1 MYSVLDY
8 GHMARDGVR
17 MDAYARAIE
26 RVVRPGAVVVDLG
39 AGTGI
44 LSLLAAR
51 AGAAR
56 VHAIE
61 PNPAIGLLTA
71 LAAENGLA
79 DRITIHAA
87 TSFDV
92 VLDEEADV
100 IIGDLRGS
108 LPLFDDNLAAVRDA
122 CARWLKPDGV
132 LLPARDRLFVAVVEA
147 DGMAREVA
155 RASEGFERCGL
166 AADALRISVHND
178 VYTDRAA
185 PIQATDVITT
195 SEVWGVIDYRTRIEG
210 VVEGTVELV
219 ATRAGFAHGLA
230 LWFEATIFG
239 ELGFCNAPGHAM
251 RYARLF
257 LPFIERVSLVA
268 GDVTRVTVRADER
281 GELWGWDVEV
291 CDAHRETKASFR
303 QSTFLGSPISAET
316 LLRSASS
323 HRPTCSA
330 RGRLLQRI
338 LASMDGDATVGEI
351 VDTLAKTASEVAVV
365 SDDPRALVV
374 REVRA
379 AVQRYGQ

>member
-44 LSLLAAR
+44 LSLIAAR

-61 PNPAIGLLTA
+61 PNPAIGLLPA
-71 LAAENGLA
+71 MAAENGLA
-79 DRITIHAA
+79 DRITIHAVS
-87 TSFDV
+87 SFDV
-92 VLDEEADV
+92 VLDERVDV

-122 CARWLKPDGV
+122 CARWLKPKGV
-132 LLPARDRLFVAVVEA
+132 LLPVRDRLFVAVVEA
-147 DGMAREVA
+147 DGMARELA
-155 RASEGFERCGL
+155 RASEGFERYGL
-166 AADALRISVHND
+166 AADALRTSLHND

-195 SEVWGVIDYRTRIEG
+195 SKVWGVVEYRSPNESI
-210 VVEGTVELV
+210 VEGTVELI
-219 ATRAGFAHGLA
+219 ATRAGLAHGLA
-230 LWFEATIFG
+230 LWFEATILD

-257 LPFIERVSLVA
+257 LPFIECVSLVP
-268 GDVTRVTVRADER
+268 GDRARVTVRAHER
-281 GELWGWDVEV
+281 GELWAWDVDV
-291 CDAHRETKASFR
+291 LGAHDETKASFR
-303 QSTFLGSPISAET
+303 QSTFLGTPMSAET
-316 LLRSASS
+316 LLRSSS
-323 HRPTCSA
+323 NHRPICGV
-330 RGRLLQRI
+330 RGRLLRRI
-338 LASMDGDATVGEI
+338 LAAMDGESTVGEI
-351 VDTLAKTASEVAVV
+351 VDTLAKTAPEAAVV
-365 SDDPRALVV
+365 TDPSTRVL

-379 AVQRYGQ
+379 AVQRYGR

>member
-1 MYSVLDY
+1 MYSVLEY
-8 GHMARDGVR
+8 GHMARDGAR
-17 MDAYARAIE
+17 MDAYARAIQ

-44 LSLLAAR
+44 LSLIAAR

-61 PNPAIGLLTA
+61 PNPAIWLLPEM
-71 LAAENGLA
+71 AAENGLA
-79 DRITIHAA
+79 DRITIHAVS
-87 TSFDV
+87 SFDV
-92 VLDEEADV
+92 VLDEQVDV

-108 LPLFDDNLAAVRDA
+108 FPLFDDNLAAVRDA
-122 CARWLKPDGV
+122 CARWLKSDGV
-132 LLPARDRLFVAVVEA
+132 LLPVRDRLFVAVVEA
-147 DGMAREVA
+147 DGMARELA

-166 AADALRISVHND
+166 AADALRISLHND
-178 VYTDRAA
+178 VYTDHAA

-195 SEVWGVIDYRTRIEG
+195 SEAWGVVDYRSPIG
-210 VVEGTVELV
+210 SVVEGTVELI
-219 ATRAGFAHGLA
+219 ATRAGLAHGLA
-230 LWFEATIFG
+230 LWFEATILD
-239 ELGFCNAPGHAM
+239 ELGFSNAPGNAM

-268 GDVTRVTVRADER
+268 GDRTRVTVRAHER
-281 GELWGWDVEV
+281 GELWGWDVDV
-291 CDAHRETKASFR
+291 LGAHDEIKASFR

-338 LASMDGDATVGEI
+338 LASMDGEATVGEI
-351 VDTLAKTASEVAVV
+351 VETLSKPAPEGSSAT
-365 SDDPRALVV
+365 DPSARVL

-379 AVQRYGQ
+379 AVQRYGR